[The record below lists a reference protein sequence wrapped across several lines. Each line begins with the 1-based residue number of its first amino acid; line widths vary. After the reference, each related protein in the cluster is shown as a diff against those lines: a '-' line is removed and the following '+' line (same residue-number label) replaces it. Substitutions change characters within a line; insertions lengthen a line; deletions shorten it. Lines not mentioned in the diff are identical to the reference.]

1 MKIKITKKCFAGTG
15 ESLMAGNEYEIHD
28 RIAQKLIDR
37 GYAEAVK
44 KSAPKKTTRS
54 VGLEKTDIQLET
66 PESDD

>member
-1 MKIKITKKCFAGTG
+1 
-15 ESLMAGNEYEIHD
+15 MAGGEYEIHD

>member
-1 MKIKITKKCFAGTG
+1 MKIKIIKRCSAGTG
-15 ESLMAGNEYEIHD
+15 QSLEAGSEYEIHD
-28 RIAQKLIDR
+28 RIAEKLIDR